1 MVGNVAARQ
10 LPPKDR
16 KLIMNSLK
24 KALRMIPDFPKPG
37 IQFQDISPLLQDP
50 SYFNNTIQALHRHH
64 QNDAIDLI
72 AAIESRGF
80 IFGAALAY
88 ALGCG
93 TVLIRK
99 PNKLPGTVYQKSYDL
114 EYGTNSLEVQ
124 TDAFQPHQRVLL
136 VDDVLATGG
145 TVSAAQQLIQSHFDV
160 QIIGATFLLEIMP
173 LEGRHRLTDLPI
185 HSLIQI
191 P

>member
-1 MVGNVAARQ
+1 MP
-10 LPPKDR
+10 LYR
-16 KLIMNSLK
+16 KKIMNSLK
-24 KALRMIPDFPKPG
+24 QALRTIPDFPKPG

-50 SYFNNTIQALHRHH
+50 TYFNDTIHALRKHH

-72 AAIESRGF
+72 AGIESRGF
-80 IFGAALAY
+80 IFGSALAY

-99 PNKLPGTVYQKSYDL
+99 PNKLPGTVYQQSYDL
-114 EYGTNSLEVQ
+114 EYGTDALEIQ
-124 TDAFQPHQRVLL
+124 TDAFQPQQRVLL
-136 VDDVLATGG
+136 IDDVLATGG
-145 TVSAAQQLIQSHFDV
+145 AVSAAQLLIESYFDIQLV
-160 QIIGATFLLEIMP
+160 GATFLLEIMP
-173 LEGRHRLTDLPI
+173 LKGRHRLTNLPI